1 MFVGVK
7 VTSPKFSEKQEE
19 LLIDWELRL
28 GDVTVRSAVIDLT
41 ILLIRIFD
49 FGYFCQE
56 KLDFE
61 DFRNLY
67 VGCNGYLKVMG

>member
-1 MFVGVK
+1 M
-7 VTSPKFSEKQEE
+7 
-19 LLIDWELRL
+19 IDWELGL

-61 DFRNLY
+61 DFRNLKD
-67 VGCNGYLKVMG
+67 GCNGYLKVMG

>member
-1 MFVGVK
+1 
-7 VTSPKFSEKQEE
+7 
-19 LLIDWELRL
+19 LIDWELGL

-49 FGYFCQE
+49 FGYICQV

-61 DFRNLY
+61 DFRNLKD
-67 VGCNGYLKVMG
+67 GCNGYLKVMG